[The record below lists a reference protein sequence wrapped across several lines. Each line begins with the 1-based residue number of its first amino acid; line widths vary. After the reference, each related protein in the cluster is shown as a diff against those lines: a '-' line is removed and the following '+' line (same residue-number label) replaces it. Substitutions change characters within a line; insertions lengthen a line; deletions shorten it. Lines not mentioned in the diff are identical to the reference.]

1 MASLS
6 INNPFKHTTMITKT
20 YGVEG
25 FTDWQCAISV
35 GKAKVSVHFSGG
47 TMTRYGVTPAEYTT
61 SSPFVQ
67 KVIEGSVYFTEGRI
81 KLLRTNGVTA
91 TIKKKSVKVT
101 DTDDANAKTAEQA
114 EAETSTDESEFTEVE
129 VACLSDAAMY
139 LREQFGIPTSKI
151 RSRDKANAYGRE
163 NGVKFIG
170 LD

>member
-1 MASLS
+1 
-6 INNPFKHTTMITKT
+6 
-20 YGVEG
+20 
-25 FTDWQCAISV
+25 
-35 GKAKVSVHFSGG
+35 
-47 TMTRYGVTPAEYTT
+47 MTRYGVTPAEYTT

-67 KVIEGSVYFTEGRI
+67 KVIEGSAYFTEGRI

-91 TIKKKSVKVT
+91 PVNKKSVKVA
-101 DTDDANAKTAEQA
+101 DKEVANAKIAEQA
-114 EAETSTDESEFTEVE
+114 ETETCADEAELTEVE